1 MRYNLYLAGFI
12 LIPLFFFFYLILQVV
27 HVDKENIKQEGTIAD
42 FISKSAGAR
51 SDREDAFMLEQYPAI
66 FSRSYSGL
74 NRVIAPNLRAL
85 IYEPAPANS
94 IPDIYYE
101 HPVLK
106 SRTDRQVDFYIPKQD
121 KEKLSIKDYKIPYI
135 YLKFK
140 NEPHSSTGYYLD
152 VYLYAYK
159 TYWGVALTFA
169 SLLLSILCC
178 IGAAGAYQHNKFFL
192 AYTAFIVVLHFLI
205 LIF

>member
-1 MRYNLYLAGFI
+1 MKHNLFLAGFI
-12 LIPLFFFFYLILQVV
+12 LIPMMFLFYLISQVV
-27 HVDKENIKQEGTIAD
+27 HVDKENVKQEGTITD
-42 FISKSAGAR
+42 FISRSAGAR
-51 SDREDAFMLEQYPAI
+51 SDRVDAFNLEEYPVL

-74 NRVIAPNLRAL
+74 SRIIAPNFRKL

-106 SRTDRQVDFYIPKQD
+106 SKTNRLVDFYISKQD
-121 KEKLSIKDYKIPYI
+121 KEKLSVKDYKIPYI

-159 TYWGVALTFA
+159 TYWGVPLTFV
-169 SLLLSILCC
+169 SLLLSLACS
-178 IGAAGAYQHNKFFL
+178 IGAAGAYQHNKVFL
-192 AYTAFIVVLHFLI
+192 AYTAFIVILHL
-205 LIF
+205 LIFIF